1 MNDIWNKDPAVWRK
15 LPLVDR
21 LHAMRVWHCTGPCAQ
36 SQSVI
41 GARESLNNAL
51 VNAISEISKADRFRD
66 EVLAALIECQ
76 SYDTLYS
83 RLMNLIE
90 RTAKNAND

>member
-1 MNDIWNKDPAVWRK
+1 MTAEHTELDSRNQK
-15 LPLVDR
+15 LRDTLTIRVVDFLER
-21 LHAMRVWHCTGPCAQ
+21 LEGP
-36 SQSVI
+36 
-41 GARESLNNAL
+41 
-51 VNAISEISKADRFRD
+51 ISEPAGSVLKSEVESRDAIDANQFRD
-66 EVLAALIECQ
+66 EVLVALIECQ

>member
-1 MNDIWNKDPAVWRK
+1 MKDIWNKDPVAWRK

-36 SQSVI
+36 SHSVI
-41 GARESLNNAL
+41 GTREALNNAL
-51 VNAISEISKADRFRD
+51 VNAISEISKADRFRS

-76 SYDTLYS
+76 DYDRLYNQ
-83 RLMNLIE
+83 LMNLIE